1 MSDVKHTPSEYTLE
15 EYLQDVRSILS
26 KESDP
31 AVFTASIKPLSQRLA
46 ASPAMQDAAYRVCD
60 EEQGFGA
67 HLLHEEAQ
75 HELAVFMFAWL
86 PGRGT
91 PPHNHETWAVVTVV
105 EGEEHETHFARNDD
119 GSKAGYAELEKT
131 SDGIM
136 RAGDVSVC
144 MPQGIHSVWNNSDE
158 LSISLHTYGK
168 HINFTGRSS
177 FDPEKNAEIPYLV
190 TVEN

>member
-1 MSDVKHTPSEYTLE
+1 MSDTKHTPSDYTLE
-15 EYLQDVRSILS
+15 VYLNDVRSILD

-46 ASPAMQDAAYRVCD
+46 ASPAMQDAEYRVCD

-67 HLLHEEAQ
+67 HLLHEEEQ

-105 EGEEHETHFARNDD
+105 EGEELETHFADQADTCTPGEKSGIKRNQLITRKQGTAPNRFVRVGDETCLTQ
-119 GSKAGYAELEKT
+119 STHQIATSKT
-131 SDGIM
+131 S
-136 RAGDVSVC
+136 
-144 MPQGIHSVWNNSDE
+144 
-158 LSISLHTYGK
+158 
-168 HINFTGRSS
+168 GR
-177 FDPEKNAEIPYLV
+177 
-190 TVEN
+190 